1 MITIENLKNVLSEIG
16 FEKSDIGDYY
26 KIDYTGCSMAVDF
39 DNAKLIYPEKKGLVV
54 NDRTTSNF
62 SHPENFVVFE
72 CVCRLLEKGY
82 RPEHIELEPRWTLGH
97 DAKGGKADILVKDED
112 NNPLLIIECKTAGTE
127 FNKEK
132 KNTEEDGGQ
141 LFSYWQQEGATRW
154 LALYA
159 SDFKNDELSYKCLCI
174 SCTDDAN
181 IVIIAEKDTDLH
193 IYKNARNDKERFQV
207 WCDTYG
213 QQWLDDVV
221 FCNDS
226 QAYNI
231 GIPPLRK
238 GQLRD
243 FTPED
248 RIVNR
253 FEEILRHNNVSDK
266 ENAFNRLVA
275 LFICKLVDEI
285 KKIDLDEVDF
295 QYKQGADTYESL
307 QDRLQRLHQ
316 QGMEEFMK
324 EKIFYIEADY
334 AERLFMQYT
343 GRQRKAA
350 IEDLN
355 RTIRILKFYSN
366 NDFAFKDVHNE
377 ELFFQ
382 NGKILVEVVQLFQPY
397 RIVYPS
403 KHQFLGDLF
412 EQLLNKGF
420 KQNEGQFFTPT
431 PITRFIWDSLPLQH
445 YVSNRDLPRII
456 DYACGAGHFLTE
468 AVEAVNAV
476 RQDADNTWVEKHIYG
491 VEKDYRLARVSKIS
505 MFMNGAGGA
514 NIIFGD
520 GLENYAEKGITNG
533 SFDILVANPPY
544 SVSGFKQHLKLQ
556 SNTFNIIDKI
566 TQDGS
571 EIETLFVERTAQLLK
586 PQGIAAIILP
596 ASILSNSSN
605 SYIAAREQLLQNFM
619 LRAIVNFGSKTFGAT
634 GTNTVVLF
642 LERYNEPPQVSKMAE
657 DIVDGIMSNTDC
669 SEWQDKDVM
678 EAYLSHQNIDEEL
691 YKQFLSRS
699 MPWEM
704 LQQDSYFKSYIEA
717 FSNSAIQYPKSATA
731 ERKAEIRLNKFYDN
745 ALSVERDKLYYFTL
759 VRNQKTLVISAPTDN
774 KEQKIFL
781 GYDWSN
787 RKGSEGIIINKKGGQ
802 LYDDSNRFAS
812 DTLASLIRFTFYGDI
827 SVRLPEEIEKFAKT
841 YWLKDMIDFSQ
852 TKHEKILRTTVID
865 KFEIKSKYPLVT
877 LDDIVELNPSKSKIR
892 DIPNDTI
899 VSFVEMASVSNDGY
913 ISNMV
918 DRKLG
923 DLRSGGYT
931 YFAENDI
938 IIAKITPC
946 MENGKC
952 AIATGL
958 TNKIALGSSEF
969 HVFRCSK
976 EINKSFLFSLLNMK
990 NVRNAAILN
999 MTGASGHRRVP
1010 ESFYRSLQIPLPP
1023 LDIQQKIVEECKKVD
1038 EYKLNAL
1045 KILEDSKK
1053 EIDSIVLPC
1062 FDNYP
1067 KVVLKTI
1074 CDSFEYGTS
1083 EKSSTSGA
1091 VPVLRMGNIVDGSI
1105 DWSDLVY
1112 TDNMQDI
1119 KKHSLKKNDIL
1130 FNRTNSPIYVGKTA
1144 LYEDERPAIFA
1155 GYLVRVNY
1163 QRDKIRGKY
1172 LSYILNSE
1180 PIMQHGFSVM
1190 TKSVNQAN
1198 ISASLLAQYEIPLP
1212 SLDEQDEIINKLE
1225 AIERR
1230 KKQSIATIANTPSS
1244 KQAILDKYL
1253 K

>member
-16 FEKSDIGDYY
+16 FEKSDIGAYY

-39 DNAKLIYPEKKGLVV
+39 DNAKLIYPEEKGLVV

-112 NNPLLIIECKTAGTE
+112 NNPLLIIECKTAGAE

-159 SDFKNDELSYKCLCI
+159 SDFKNDELNYKCLCI

-181 IVIIAEKDTDLH
+181 IVKIAEKDTDLH

-324 EKIFYIEADY
+324 EKIFYVEADY

-431 PITRFIWDSLPLQH
+431 PITRFIWDSLPLQQ
-445 YVSNRDLPRII
+445 YVSNRDIPRII

-544 SVSGFKQHLKLQ
+544 SVSGFKQHLKLK
-556 SNTFNIIDKI
+556 SNTFNIVDKI

-605 SYIAAREQLLQNFM
+605 SYIAAREQLLQHFM

-678 EAYLSHQNIDEEL
+678 EAYLSHQNINEES

-704 LQQDSYFKSYIEA
+704 LQQDSYFKSYIEG

-731 ERKAEIRLNKFYDN
+731 ERKAEIRLNKFYDY

-759 VRNQKTLVISAPTDN
+759 VQNQKTLVISAPTDN

-812 DTLASLIRFTFYGDI
+812 DTLASLIRFTFYGD
-827 SVRLPEEIEKFAKT
+827 VDVCLPEEIEKFAKT
-841 YWLKDMIDFSQ
+841 YWLKDMIDFERYSFD
-852 TKHEKILRTTVID
+852 KVIRTNIR
-865 KFEIKSKYPLVT
+865 IKQYLSSKYPLVLLSSIMKPIQGAMT
-877 LDDIVELNPSKSKIR
+877 KIPQNEILESGTYPVITQESNRTIAGYSNTDKPIVDLPLIVFGDHTCTFKYIDFQFVRGADGTQLIKPSDDIIPEYLYNYLLSIKI
-892 DIPNDTI
+892 
-899 VSFVEMASVSNDGY
+899 
-913 ISNMV
+913 
-918 DRKLG
+918 
-923 DLRSGGYT
+923 
-931 YFAENDI
+931 EN
-938 IIAKITPC
+938 A
-946 MENGKC
+946 
-952 AIATGL
+952 
-958 TNKIALGSSEF
+958 NKYERHFKYL
-969 HVFRCSK
+969 K
-976 EINKSFLFSLLNMK
+976 QSLLP
-990 NVRNAAILN
+990 V
-999 MTGASGHRRVP
+999 
-1010 ESFYRSLQIPLPP
+1010 PP
-1023 LDIQQKIVEECKKVD
+1023 LSIQQHIVEECKKVD
-1038 EYKLNAL
+1038 EDKLNAL

>member
-1 MITIENLKNVLSEIG
+1 MITIENLKNTLSKIG

-26 KIDYTGCSMAVDF
+26 KIDYTGCSLAVDF
-39 DNAKLIYPEKKGLVV
+39 DNTKLIYPEDKGLVV
-54 NDRTTSNF
+54 NDKTTSNF

-112 NNPLLIIECKTAGTE
+112 GNPLLIIECKTAGAE

-154 LALYA
+154 LALYS

-181 IVIIAEKDTDLH
+181 IVKIADKDTDMH

-285 KKIDLDEVDF
+285 KKTDLDEVDF

-324 EKIFYIEADY
+324 EKIFYVEADY

-366 NDFAFKDVHNE
+366 NDFAYKDVHNE

-403 KHQFLGDLF
+403 KHQFLGNLF

-476 RQDADNTWVEKHIYG
+476 RKDADNTWVEKHVYG

-544 SVSGFKQHLKLQ
+544 SVNGFKQHLKLKN
-556 SNTFNIIDKI
+556 NTFTIVDKI

-619 LRAIVNFGSKTFGAT
+619 IRAIVNFGSKTFGAT

-657 DIVDGIMSNTDC
+657 DIVDGIISNTDC
-669 SEWQDKDVM
+669 SEWQDKEVM
-678 EAYLSHQNIDEEL
+678 EAYLVHQGIDEET

-699 MPWEM
+699 MPWEI
-704 LQQDSYFKSYIEA
+704 LQEDSYFKSYAEVIA
-717 FSNSAIQYPKSATA
+717 NSSISYPKNATA
-731 ERKAEIRLNKFYDN
+731 ERKAEIRLNKFFDY
-745 ALSVERDKLYYFTL
+745 ALSVECDKLYYFTL

-774 KEQKIFL
+774 KEQKTFL

-812 DTLASLIRFTFYGDI
+812 DTLAGLIRFTFYGD
-827 SVRLPEEIEKFAKT
+827 VDVHLPEDIEKFAKT
-841 YWLKDMIDFSQ
+841 YWLKDMLEFKLPVFSKPISPSVKVSESLK
-852 TKHEKILRTTVID
+852 TN
-865 KFEIKSKYPLVT
+865 YPLIRLNDPKT
-877 LDDIVELNPSKSKIR
+877 FNLKIGKRIVSSQLVDNGQYPVYSANVREPFGYINELLIKDFDKDSVLWGIDGDWMVGYVHK
-892 DIPNDTI
+892 DIPFYPTDHCGVIRVLSDKIDAYYLSLALEQVGALHGFSRTYRASTERI
-899 VSFVEMASVSNDGY
+899 ASV
-913 ISNMV
+913 
-918 DRKLG
+918 
-923 DLRSGGYT
+923 
-931 YFAENDI
+931 
-938 IIAKITPC
+938 
-946 MENGKC
+946 
-952 AIATGL
+952 
-958 TNKIALGSSEF
+958 
-969 HVFRCSK
+969 
-976 EINKSFLFSLLNMK
+976 
-990 NVRNAAILN
+990 
-999 MTGASGHRRVP
+999 
-1010 ESFYRSLQIPLPP
+1010 QIPLPP
-1023 LDIQQKIVEECKKVD
+1023 HEIQQKIVEECKKL
-1038 EYKLNAL
+1038 EEERLNAM
-1045 KILEDSKK
+1045 KILEDSKL
-1053 EIDSIVLPC
+1053 DVNSIVLPC
-1062 FDNYP
+1062 FDKYP

-1083 EKSSTSGA
+1083 EKSSTSGT

-1105 DWSDLVY
+1105 DWTDLVY

-1119 KKHSLKKNDIL
+1119 EKLSLKKDDVL

-1144 LYEDERPAIFA
+1144 LYEGEQSAIFA

-1163 QRDKIRGKY
+1163 QRNKIRGKY

-1212 SLDEQDEIINKLE
+1212 SLDEQDEMINKLE
-1225 AIERR
+1225 VIEER
-1230 KKQSIATIANTPSS
+1230 KKQNIAIIANAPSH

>member
-285 KKIDLDEVDF
+285 KKIDIDEVDF

-852 TKHEKILRTTVID
+852 SKHEKILRTTVID

-877 LDDIVELNPSKSKIR
+877 LDDIVELNPSKSEIR

>member
-39 DNAKLIYPEKKGLVV
+39 DNAKLVYPEEKGLVV
-54 NDRTTSNF
+54 NDKTTSNF

-112 NNPLLIIECKTAGTE
+112 NNPLLIIECKTAGAE

-181 IVIIAEKDTDLH
+181 IVKIAEKDTDLH

-324 EKIFYIEADY
+324 EKIFYVEADY

-476 RQDADNTWVEKHIYG
+476 RKDADNTWVEKHVYG

-544 SVSGFKQHLKLQ
+544 SVSGFKQHLKLKN
-556 SNTFNIIDKI
+556 NTFTIVDKI

-619 LRAIVNFGSKTFGAT
+619 IRAIVNFGSKTFGAT

-669 SEWQDKDVM
+669 SEWQDKEIM
-678 EAYLSHQNIDEEL
+678 EAYLVHQGIDEET

-699 MPWEM
+699 MPWEI
-704 LQQDSYFKSYIEA
+704 LQEDSYFKSYAEVIA
-717 FSNSAIQYPKSATA
+717 NSSISYPKNATA
-731 ERKAEIRLNKFYDN
+731 ERKAEIRLNKFYDY

-774 KEQKIFL
+774 KEQKTFL

-812 DTLASLIRFTFYGDI
+812 DTLAGLIRFTFYGD
-827 SVRLPEEIEKFAKT
+827 VDVHLPEDIEKFAKT
-841 YWLKDMIDFSQ
+841 YWLKDMMEFKQSNFDCSIRTSVSKVINISSKYAIHKLSELVSINDDSFNPNSNPEEEFVYVDISSVENGTGVISYDNSIKGKDAPSRARRRAKTGDVLISTVRPNLRAFAIVKQ
-852 TKHEKILRTTVID
+852 DIKNAVYSTGFAILR
-865 KFEIKSKYPLVT
+865 SK
-877 LDDIVELNPSKSKIR
+877 DN
-892 DIPNDTI
+892 
-899 VSFVEMASVSNDGY
+899 
-913 ISNMV
+913 
-918 DRKLG
+918 
-923 DLRSGGYT
+923 
-931 YFAENDI
+931 
-938 IIAKITPC
+938 
-946 MENGKC
+946 
-952 AIATGL
+952 
-958 TNKIALGSSEF
+958 
-969 HVFRCSK
+969 
-976 EINKSFLFSLLNMK
+976 SLL
-990 NVRNAAILN
+990 L
-999 MTGASGHRRVP
+999 P
-1010 ESFYRSLQIPLPP
+1010 EVIYIFFMNLQSLMDQIEDKMPKGQYPSINQSDLDSFQIPLPP
-1023 LDIQQKIVEECKKVD
+1023 LDIQQKIVEECKKID
-1038 EYKLNAL
+1038 EEFITSRMTIETYRQ
-1045 KILEDSKK
+1045 KIADIFQNLD
-1053 EIDSIVLPC
+1053 V
-1062 FDNYP
+1062 
-1067 KVVLKTI
+1067 
-1074 CDSFEYGTS
+1074 
-1083 EKSSTSGA
+1083 EKYSGG
-1091 VPVLRMGNIVDGSI
+1091 V
-1105 DWSDLVY
+1105 
-1112 TDNMQDI
+1112 
-1119 KKHSLKKNDIL
+1119 
-1130 FNRTNSPIYVGKTA
+1130 
-1144 LYEDERPAIFA
+1144 
-1155 GYLVRVNY
+1155 
-1163 QRDKIRGKY
+1163 
-1172 LSYILNSE
+1172 
-1180 PIMQHGFSVM
+1180 
-1190 TKSVNQAN
+1190 
-1198 ISASLLAQYEIPLP
+1198 
-1212 SLDEQDEIINKLE
+1212 IINKLAQIIKLSSGKMLSNKNRVTGTIPVFGGNGITGYHNVGFVKEPTIVIGRVGEYCGSVHLTNAE
-1225 AIERR
+1225 AWITDNALYATEFLININKKFLFYMLRHANLNQYANRTGQPNISQASIANIEIACPDIQEQDKIIKEVELYEQEIANAEMIIESIAMR
-1230 KKQSIATIANTPSS
+1230 KQS
-1244 KQAILDKYL
+1244 ILDKYL